1 MKKKIIIIT
10 TSLLPLASVNADY
23 SGYGYANHSRFYIKA
38 GGSGSFLNKI
48 TADDGVKQKAKVIPG
63 VAIGVGYYV
72 LENLRTDLTLE
83 YYINPTFKGSI
94 TNHKDYGNQQMKNK
108 LELGTLMINSY
119 VDLFDIGISKFFIG
133 GGVGIAKHKTKY
145 HITGTSPDNENI
157 DFRISTKKSNNFAYA
172 LSAGMAFRVFEFMN
186 IDLTYSWKDFGK
198 TNPKKNMAGENMTKK
213 VGYKGHN
220 IALGLRIDL

>member
-1 MKKKIIIIT
+1 MRKKIIIIT
-10 TSLLPLASVNADY
+10 ASLLPLASVNADY
-23 SGYGYANHSRFYIKA
+23 SGYGDANHNRFYIKA
-38 GGSGSFLNKI
+38 GGSGSFFNKI
-48 TADDGVKQKAKVIPG
+48 TADDGLKYKAKVIPG
-63 VAIGVGYYV
+63 VNIGVGYYI

-83 YYINPTFKGSI
+83 YYINPTFKGSV
-94 TNHKDYGNQQMKNK
+94 TDHQDYGNQRHRAK

-145 HITGTSPDNENI
+145 HVIGTSPENENI
-157 DFRISTKKSNNFAYA
+157 DFRISTKKSNNFTYA
-172 LSAGMAFRVFEFMN
+172 LSAGMAFPVLEFMN

-198 TNPKKNMAGENMTKK
+198 TNPKKNIEGENMTEK
-213 VGYKGHN
+213 VVYKGHN